1 MASFSDESFNASNYL
16 AFRPTYSPTL
26 AQTIVDYHTQRPGNQ
41 LGLAV
46 DLAAGTGQM
55 CKALS
60 PHFDQVYGLDV
71 STTMLEAAAPL
82 PNVVYAVSPAE
93 GPWDARIAPGS
104 VDLVTISQAVHYF
117 KRPDVWQQIRRMLKP
132 GGTLAI
138 FSYSFMSFPGKP
150 QATRLLW
157 DLGLN
162 PAKYGDLWD
171 AGRKDVDILYGDWDI
186 PFANVQRLYS
196 SAALVSPARALPS
209 SEQSG
214 GRVSATTTA
223 LPADLLDLLHRVQT
237 ANGAYLGAPET
248 FIQRDLTPAQL
259 EAYLHTWSA
268 GKHYV
273 ARNPGHTTLVE
284 DTVQQMMDG
293 EGCPNRDQPWAVEWN
308 NVLILGQNPSS

>member
-55 CKALS
+55 CNALS

-214 GRVSATTTA
+214 
-223 LPADLLDLLHRVQT
+223 
-237 ANGAYLGAPET
+237 APET